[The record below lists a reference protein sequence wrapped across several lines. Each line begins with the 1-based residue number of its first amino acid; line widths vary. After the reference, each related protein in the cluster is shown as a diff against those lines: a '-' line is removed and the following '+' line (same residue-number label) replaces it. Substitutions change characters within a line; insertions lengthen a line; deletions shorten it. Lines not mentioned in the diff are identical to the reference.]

1 MSLDRATEAAQPG
14 DAAQVGPGVIVT
26 LRPKRT
32 FFQNVR
38 FFVTRK
44 PLGAFGAF
52 VAIVLV
58 LVAASAEII
67 STHDPYRTSMD
78 AQYADPSTEH
88 WFGGDHLGRDV
99 FSRIVHGARVSL
111 YVGVLS
117 AFIGSSIGLLVGV
130 ASVQLG
136 GKVDLAVQRIVDALM
151 AFPGLILAIAI
162 MSALGASVNNVVV
175 ALSVA
180 YIPSTARIVRSQ
192 SLAIIEMDYVLA
204 ARAVGAG
211 NWRIILRHM
220 IPNIF
225 ALYLVVVT
233 FYIGGAIISEAGLS
247 FLGVGSPIDTPSW
260 GGMLSGATRQ
270 YVNLAPWLAVFPG
283 LAIFVVVFSWNVL
296 GDALRDVLD
305 PRLRGTS
312 GGAN

>member
-1 MSLDRATEAAQPG
+1 MSLDRGSEAARG
-14 DAAQVGPGVIVT
+14 GELVQVEPGVVIA

-32 FFQNVR
+32 LWLNVVY
-38 FFVTRK
+38 FATRK
-44 PLGAFGAF
+44 PLGAFGAT
-52 VAIVLV
+52 VAIILV
-58 LVAASAEII
+58 ILAAFAGVI
-67 STHDPYRTSMD
+67 STHDPYRTNVQSG
-78 AQYADPSTEH
+78 AQYANPSAEH

-99 FSRIVHGARVSL
+99 FSRVIHGARVSL
-111 YVGVLS
+111 YVGVAS
-117 AFIGSSIGLLVGV
+117 AFLGSSMGLILGV

-136 GKVDLAVQRIVDALM
+136 GKVDLAVQRVVDAMM

-162 MSALGASVNNVVV
+162 MSALGASVHNVVIALTV
-175 ALSVA
+175 AFV
-180 YIPSTARIVRSQ
+180 PSTARIVRSQ

-211 NWRIILRHM
+211 NWRIILRHI

-225 ALYLVVVT
+225 ALYLVVFT

-270 YVNLAPWLAVFPG
+270 YVSLAPWLAVFPG

-305 PRLRGTS
+305 PRLRGTD
-312 GGAN
+312 

>member
-1 MSLDRATEAAQPG
+1 MSLNRGSEALRGGEAVEVERG
-14 DAAQVGPGVIVT
+14 VAAA

-32 FFQNVR
+32 YGQSVML
-38 FFVTRK
+38 FVTRK
-44 PLGAFGAF
+44 PLGSFGAA
-52 VAIVLV
+52 VAITLV
-58 LVAASAEII
+58 IVAVFAGVIA
-67 STHDPYRTSMD
+67 THDPYRTNLD
-78 AQYADPSTEH
+78 TGGQYANPSGAH

-111 YVGVLS
+111 YVGVAS
-117 AFIGSSIGLLVGV
+117 AFLGSSVGLIVGV

-136 GKVDLAVQRIVDALM
+136 GKVDLVVQRIVDAMM

-162 MSALGASVNNVVV
+162 MSALGASVHNVVI
-175 ALSVA
+175 ALTIA
-180 YIPSTARIVRSQ
+180 FIPSTARIVRSQ

-211 NWRIILRHM
+211 NWRIILRHI

-270 YVNLAPWLAVFPG
+270 YVSLAPWLAVFPG

-305 PRLRGTS
+305 PRLRGTD
-312 GGAN
+312 

>member
-1 MSLDRATEAAQPG
+1 MSLDRGSDSVQAGGRVE
-14 DAAQVGPGVIVT
+14 VEPGVFAT

-32 FFQNVR
+32 VWQSIR
-38 FFVTRK
+38 FFATRK
-44 PLGAFGAF
+44 PLGTFGAV
-52 VAIVLV
+52 VAIILV
-58 LVAASAEII
+58 LVAASADLAP
-67 STHDPYRTSMD
+67 HDPYRTNVATGD
-78 AQYADPSTEH
+78 QYSNPSAEY
-88 WFGGDHLGRDV
+88 WFGTDHLARDV

-117 AFIGSSIGLLVGV
+117 ALMGSSIGLVVGV

-136 GKVDLAVQRIVDALM
+136 GKVDLVVQRFVDAMM

-162 MSALGASVNNVVV
+162 MSALGASVNNVIIALTV
-175 ALSVA
+175 AF
-180 YIPSTARIVRSQ
+180 IPSTARIVRSQ
-192 SLAIIEMDYVLA
+192 SLAITEMDYVLA

-211 NWRIILRHM
+211 NTRIMLKHI

-225 ALYLVVVT
+225 ALYLVVFT

-270 YVNLAPWLAVFPG
+270 YISLAPWLAVFPG
-283 LAIFVVVFSWNVL
+283 LAIFVVVFAWNVL

-305 PRLRGTS
+305 PRLRGTD
-312 GGAN
+312 